1 MADTQRVVLAA
12 GTGSAAAVAATPNL
26 RLISVSAIETAGSTA
41 GVSIQESAGTDLT
54 KEVIA
59 VSLAANDAKGPLTW
73 GEHGVPCV
81 GGIWVNRL
89 SGTSRVVIHYRVSDY
104 GKDSGE
110 APGW

>member
-1 MADTQRVVLAA
+1 MADTQRIVLPAATTSLAA
-12 GTGSAAAVAATPNL
+12 IAATPNL
-26 RLISVSAIETAGSTA
+26 RLIAVSVIETAGSA
-41 GVSIQESAGTDLT
+41 ALVSVQEGTGTDLT

-59 VSLAANDAKGPLTW
+59 LSLSANEAKSIHIAGD
-73 GEHGVPCV
+73 HGVPCP

-89 SGTSRVVIHYRVSDY
+89 SGTTRVVVHYRVSDY